1 MKQRCILVVED
12 HELLLR
18 ALRDMLEIHGYRV
31 VTAKNGVEALEAME
45 HTTPDL
51 IVADIMMPQMDGYA
65 FYQAVRARP
74 AWVPIPFI
82 FLTAKADREDVLKGK
97 GMGAEEYLTKPFD
110 SEELLVTIQ
119 SRLARAEAIRESSA
133 AEFERLKG
141 QIVTAFSHE
150 IRTPLT
156 YVRGYTE
163 LALED
168 LASAT
173 PESLEAFLH
182 GIKRGADRLTRLV
195 DDLLFLVRLDTG
207 RVADEFHSLVHV
219 SAAWDQTVAQTVQHY
234 IPMAAEHG
242 LLLEAEISPDLP
254 PVELCESLFADAL
267 RRLIDNAIKFSR
279 GAGKRV
285 LVSARPNGEWIEI
298 AVSDEGV
305 GIAPQELPHL
315 FERFRQIDRDH
326 LEQQGMGLGLAI
338 ARELVRLHRGDIEV
352 QSRVGAGSTFTIR
365 LPVAVAAVA
374 GEAAA
379 PLAE

>member
-1 MKQRCILVVED
+1 MKPRCILVVED

-45 HTTPDL
+45 RTVPDL

-65 FYQAVRARP
+65 FYQAVRSRP

-82 FLTAKADREDVLKGK
+82 FLTAKADREDILKGK

-110 SEELLVTIQ
+110 SEELIVTIQ

-182 GIKRGADRLTRLV
+182 GIKRGADRLTKLV
-195 DDLLFLVRLDTG
+195 DDLLLLVRLDTG

-219 SAAWDQTVAQTVQHY
+219 SGSCGQTVAQTVQQY
-234 IPMAAEHG
+234 IPVAAEHG
-242 LLLEAEISPDLP
+242 LLLDAEISPDLP
-254 PVELCESLFADAL
+254 PVELCESLFSDAL

-285 LVSARPNGEWIEI
+285 LVSARANGEWVEI
-298 AVSDEGV
+298 AVRDEGV

-338 ARELVRLHRGDIEV
+338 ARELVRLHHGDIDVES
-352 QSRVGAGSTFTIR
+352 QVGAGSTFIIR
-365 LPVAVAAVA
+365 LPVASTADQSAATRLV
-374 GEAAA
+374 E
-379 PLAE
+379 